1 MLCSVVGRIHY
12 KYDLRSY
19 LWCGVVLVHDD
30 WIGFSDFV
38 AAVAGLCELM
48 SCLIQW
54 RVGVGFYNIGVV
66 VPL

>member
-1 MLCSVVGRIHY
+1 MT
-12 KYDLRSY
+12 
-19 LWCGVVLVHDD
+19 
-30 WIGFSDFV
+30 IGFSDFV

-54 RVGVGFYNIGVV
+54 RVGVDFYNIGVV